1 MPKRK
6 SKGAV
11 RLPIDWNE
19 FERKALERLKEIQP
33 KLLPEKAHFIVAIEP
48 ESGGYV
54 VAETREEAV
63 GEFRRRFPG
72 KLLFLIRAD
81 GGPTMRV
88 RHKRA

>member
-6 SKGAV
+6 SEVAV
-11 RLPIDWNE
+11 KPPIDWNE

-33 KLLPEKAHFIVAIEP
+33 KLLPEKAHCIVAIEP

-63 GEFRRRFPG
+63 REFRKLFPG

-81 GGPTMRV
+81 GGPTMRL
-88 RHKRA
+88 RHK